1 MKRIKNYETVEDWS
15 HLAGFNLI
23 FGNVKLFETIGW
35 TGTDLYDYFM
45 TYYSERYIAIPIDLT
60 DPDSYNAAEAR
71 LISVITMFTKANDY
85 KYKTLLRS
93 ITQEYDPIEN
103 YSMIETGNDTLKHKP
118 EGLTDTVTTTGS
130 DSTSGTT
137 TNKVSPYDT
146 DATTTA
152 GEATSNGSSSSTV
165 TAETIVRN
173 GYDDTTSHSLT
184 RKGNIGV
191 TTSQQMLQSERD
203 IAMFSII
210 EEYFRELNKNILISL
225 W

>member
-23 FGNVKLFETIGW
+23 FGNVKLFESIGW
-35 TGTDLYDYFM
+35 TGSDLYDYFM
-45 TYYSERYIAIPIDLT
+45 AYYSERYIAIPIDLT
-60 DPDSYNAAEAR
+60 DPDSYNSAEAR
-71 LISVITMFTKANDY
+71 LISVITMFTNANDY

-103 YSMIETGNDTLKHKP
+103 YNMTENSNDNLKHKP
-118 EGLTDTVTTTGS
+118 DGLTDTVTSSGTDT
-130 DSTSGTT
+130 TSGKT

-146 DATTTA
+146 NATTTA
-152 GEATSNGSSSSTV
+152 GEADSSGSSTSSV
-165 TAETIVRN
+165 TSETIIRN
-173 GYDDTTSHSLT
+173 GYSDTDTHSLT